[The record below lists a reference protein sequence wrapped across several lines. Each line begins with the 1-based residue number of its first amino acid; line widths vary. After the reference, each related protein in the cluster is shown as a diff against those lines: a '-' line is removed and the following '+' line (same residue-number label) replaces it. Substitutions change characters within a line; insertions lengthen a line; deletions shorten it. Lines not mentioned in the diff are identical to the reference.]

1 MMWMFLALLNAAVFA
16 GIAVI
21 DKRLIDRYMS
31 SLPSYYVWI
40 GFAML
45 IYGVVFMAIGGF
57 PDTSHLW
64 HTTVA
69 GLSGL
74 AWGFALAMMFLGYKL
89 QEVSRASAMV
99 FTFPVFVAL
108 FAVVFMGESLVPLQW
123 VAIVVV
129 VLGGVLISMTGPAT
143 GRAKLTKIIPVLLCA
158 ALLIA
163 TGHLTAKYALQE
175 VSVSLVTSLHFLG
188 VAVVLLFFWRRDTIP
203 NLRSAMRHKEAL
215 ILMLV
220 AEGVLV
226 PIALLAQIVATNL
239 GPVSLVA
246 TITGT
251 HPIFVVLYT
260 AVLSMPGLRI
270 MNESLNRSTLAV
282 KSVSVALII
291 GGVASLG
298 LLAQGTVG

>member
-1 MMWMFLALLNAAVFA
+1 MWLFLALLTPAVFA

-31 SLPSYYVWI
+31 SLPSYYVWV

-45 IYGVVFMAIGGF
+45 IYGVAFMAIGGV

-64 HTTVA
+64 HIIVA

-74 AWGFALAMMFLGYKL
+74 AWGLALAMMFLGYKL

-123 VAIVVV
+123 VAIAVV
-129 VLGGVLISMTGPAT
+129 VLGGVLISITGPAT
-143 GRAKLTKIIPVLLCA
+143 SRSKLTKIIPVLICA

-163 TGHLTAKYALQE
+163 TGHLTAKYALEE
-175 VSVSLVTSLHFLG
+175 VSVPWVTALHFLG
-188 VAVVLLFFWRRDTIP
+188 VAAVLLLFWRRDTIP
-203 NLRSAMRHKEAL
+203 NLRRAMGHKEAL

-220 AEGVLV
+220 AEGVLA
-226 PIALLAQIVATNL
+226 PIALLAQIFATKL

-246 TITGT
+246 TITGI
-251 HPIFVVLYT
+251 HPIFVVLYS

-270 MNESLNRSTLAV
+270 MNESFSRGALAV
-282 KSVSVALII
+282 KSTSVALII

-298 LLAQGTVG
+298 LLAEGKIG

>member
-1 MMWMFLALLNAAVFA
+1 MWMFLALLNSAVFA

-21 DKRLIDRYMS
+21 DKRLIDRHIS
-31 SLPSYYVWI
+31 SLPNYYVWI

-57 PDTSHLW
+57 PDTENLW
-64 HTTVA
+64 HTVVA

-74 AWGFALAMMFLGYKL
+74 AWGLALVMMFFGFKI
-89 QEVSRASAMV
+89 QEVSRASAMI

-108 FAVVFMGESLVPLQW
+108 FAVVFMGETLVPLQW
-123 VAIVVV
+123 LAIVVV
-129 VLGGVLISMTGPAT
+129 VMGGVLISVTGPGG
-143 GRAKLTKIIPVLLCA
+143 GRAKFTKIVPVLLGA

-163 TGHLTAKYALQE
+163 TGHLTAKYALE
-175 VSVSLVTSLHFLG
+175 EISVSLVTSWHFLG
-188 VAVVLLFFWRRDTIP
+188 VAAVLLCFWRRDTVP
-203 NLRSAMRHKEAL
+203 NLRRVMSKKEPL

-226 PIALLAQIVATNL
+226 PIALLAQIIATNL

-270 MNESLNRSTLAV
+270 MNESLNRNTLVV
-282 KSVSVALII
+282 KGASVTLII

-298 LLAQGTVG
+298 LLADRTIG